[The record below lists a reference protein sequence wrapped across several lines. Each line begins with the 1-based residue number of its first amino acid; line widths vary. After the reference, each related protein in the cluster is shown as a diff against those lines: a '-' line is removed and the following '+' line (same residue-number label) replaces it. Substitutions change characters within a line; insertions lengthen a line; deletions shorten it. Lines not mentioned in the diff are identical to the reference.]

1 MSEITYK
8 LLDAVDVD
16 QAKADGL
23 TILKNPGSFIVQVTE
38 DGRNLE
44 AKGMGAISALDDQTR
59 AMVDSG
65 QLIVLHEQSRKSVL
79 PKKDKAKPKDDD
91 YHSDP
96 PSDA

>member
-8 LLDAVDVD
+8 FLDAVGVD

-23 TILKNPGSFIVQVTE
+23 TILKNPGSHSVQVTE

-44 AKGMGAISALDDQTR
+44 AKGMGALSALDDQTR
-59 AMVDSG
+59 AMIDSG

-79 PKKDKAKPKDDD
+79 PKKDKVKPKDDD
-91 YHSDP
+91 YDSDP

>member
-8 LLDAVDVD
+8 LLDAAGVD

-23 TILKNPGSFIVQVTE
+23 TILKNPGSYIVQVTE

-44 AKGMGAISALDDQTR
+44 AKGMSAISALDGQTR

-65 QLIVLHEQSRKSVL
+65 QLIVLHEQSRKPVL
-79 PKKDKAKPKDDD
+79 LKKDKVKPKDDD
-91 YHSDP
+91 QDSDP
-96 PSDA
+96 PSDD

>member
-8 LLDAVDVD
+8 LLDAAGVD

-23 TILKNPGSFIVQVTE
+23 TIIKNPGVYIVQVTE

-44 AKGMGAISALDDQTR
+44 PKGMGAVSALDDQTR

-65 QLIVLHEQSRKSVL
+65 QLIVLHEQPRKSVL
-79 PKKDKAKPKDDD
+79 PKKEKAKPKDDD
-91 YHSDP
+91 NDSDSL
-96 PSDA
+96 SDA